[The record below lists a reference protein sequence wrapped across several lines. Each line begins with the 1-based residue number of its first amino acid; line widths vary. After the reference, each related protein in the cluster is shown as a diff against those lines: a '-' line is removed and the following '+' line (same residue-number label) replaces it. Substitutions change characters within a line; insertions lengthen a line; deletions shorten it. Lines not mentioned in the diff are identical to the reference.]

1 MDADLLIHDATFDE
15 SEAERA
21 PEVFHSTAG
30 EAGMVAAQIDA
41 ARLALVHTSSR
52 YTNTT
57 THIDDAGK
65 HYSGQVFAPDDLEVI
80 EIPYRS

>member
-30 EAGMVAAQIDA
+30 EAGMVATQIDA
-41 ARLALVHTSSR
+41 ARLALVHISSR

-57 THIDDAGK
+57 THIEDAKKNYGGK
-65 HYSGQVFAPDDLEVI
+65 VFAPDDLEII
-80 EIPYRS
+80 EIPYRG